1 MATINTI
8 EDLLR
13 LLDENPQWL
22 EALRVRLLTRELIE
36 LPQTFAK
43 FAEETRQR
51 FEAHDKRLDAIDK
64 RLDAHDSRFDAID
77 KRLDAHDSRFDRVD
91 LAIQKLRDDIAPL
104 KGAHAR
110 DEAIRESMLIAEELG
125 FSFVSVLSQED
136 IAAMVRS
143 QGDLDIAAADIRSF
157 RRADLIMEV
166 ANGAGDT
173 CYLAAEISFT
183 ANGRDTARAIR
194 NADIL
199 RKLTG
204 KQAWPAIAG
213 VYRDRRIRETIE
225 SGKVS
230 WYQLDAQVMEAE

>member
-51 FEAHDKRLDAIDK
+51 FEAIDK

-143 QGDLDIAAADIRSF
+143 QGDLDIAANDIRSF
-157 RRADLIMEV
+157 RRADLIIEV

-194 NADIL
+194 NAEIL
-199 RKLTG
+199 RELTG